1 MKTSTKILI
10 MLFVIT
16 SVGLAF
22 TSAYIFSAISL
33 VPSGIKINMTTPA
46 WIGVIFTILNTIF
59 GSVLY
64 FRFLKVQKFNSM
76 LFFST
81 VPLTLIF
88 GGIMYLLATIN
99 TMNNQVV
106 DVVKVALQISNTNNN
121 NVYWIIVLA
130 IIYILVMF
138 VTFTISARP
147 VKKIEK
153 ACSKLSYGEVKN
165 QITIGGNK
173 DFKEIEYSLNK
184 INENFKKKDMLLTQT
199 HSEYEKYIPKQF
211 LRFLGKK
218 NILELEVG
226 SQVQKEV
233 TTLFCDIR
241 NSQSVSSTLSMEEN
255 FNYINSYLNLVSPIV
270 RKFGGFV
277 DKYLGDGVLAVFTK
291 ADHAL
296 SAGHA
301 ILKSVS
307 QKNMQNKS
315 MPNLDVGIG
324 IDTSNVV
331 FGVVGDEVRK
341 SPTIISDTM
350 DIATKMQE
358 VNKKFGSTIIFS
370 KETLNAVSSS
380 LEFSY
385 RYIGTV
391 NISEKQLQ
399 IPIFES
405 LNVYSRQKREKL
417 EKYRTEFEEGVR
429 KYNNAKFSEAKDIF
443 EKVYKMEKDD
453 KVCYVY
459 YNKAVEKMSSPALK

>member
-1 MKTSTKILI
+1 MKTSTKIWI

-33 VPSGIKINMTTPA
+33 VPSGININMTTPA
-46 WIGVIFTILNTIF
+46 WIGVAFVVLNTIC
-59 GSVLY
+59 GSVLF

-81 VPLTLIF
+81 VPLTLVF
-88 GGIMYLLATIN
+88 GGIMYILATIN
-99 TMNNQVV
+99 TMSNQVV
-106 DVVKVALQISNTNNN
+106 DVVKATLQINNTNNN
-121 NVYWIIVLA
+121 NIYWIVVLA
-130 IIYILVMF
+130 IIYVLIMF
-138 VTFTISARP
+138 VIFTISARP
-147 VKKIEK
+147 VKRIEK
-153 ACSKLSYGEVKN
+153 ACSKLSFGEVKN
-165 QITIGGNK
+165 QISIGGNK

-211 LRFLGKK
+211 LRLLGKK

-241 NSQSVSSTLSMEEN
+241 NSQSVASTLSMEEN

-296 SAGHA
+296 SAAHA

-350 DIATKMQE
+350 DVATKMQE

-370 KETLNAVSSS
+370 KNTLNAVSTT

-459 YNKAVEKMSSPALK
+459 YNKTVEKMSSPSLK